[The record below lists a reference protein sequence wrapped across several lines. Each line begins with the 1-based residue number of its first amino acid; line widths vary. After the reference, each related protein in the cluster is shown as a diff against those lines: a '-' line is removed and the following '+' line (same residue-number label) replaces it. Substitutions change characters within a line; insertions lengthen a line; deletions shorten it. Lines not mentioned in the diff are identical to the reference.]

1 MVIEMKNI
9 LIFFMEDF
17 KRIKTNVIA
26 IVIALGL
33 IVIPSLYAWFN
44 ILSNWDP
51 YGEDATSRIKVAVA
65 SEDEGTEL
73 EGIEVNIGDKIISA
87 LQTNSSIGW
96 VFLDTER
103 EATDGVEN
111 GDYYAALVI
120 PAGFSEDLVSFLS
133 DNMTHPEICY
143 YENQKK
149 NAIAPKITAKA
160 KTAVQSQVN
169 ATVVETLAQ
178 AMTGAAGTVMDT
190 GRIDDEDVDESD
202 TMVDILIRK
211 LESVLE
217 ELDTYEELVD
227 SFILVTDSISDTT
240 EQAQD
245 TGSVKEVLDKGQV
258 TAGKAQDK
266 LDNGISSKLGAAQSL
281 SSCLASVQ
289 SLLNTLSNTYTNL
302 QGDADKFNDSINEMG
317 VNLHETKSLMNDM
330 RSNVEEA
337 ISTLEDIKNHQDY
350 QYLTQL
356 ISNDA
361 GEFGK
366 FISDPVE
373 LELIPMYEI
382 ENYGSAMSPFY
393 TILALWVGAL
403 FLVAIIHVKVEPVEG
418 MTSPKRYQAFFG
430 RYITFFVISQFQA
443 LLTVLGDLYFTQI
456 QCLHPVLLW
465 LVCSM
470 SSFVFS
476 LFIYSLTAAM
486 GNVGEAIAIIVMV
499 IQVAG
504 AGGTFPVEVLPDVYQ
519 LVYKFLPFNYAMNA
533 MRECVGGFY
542 GTYYWECLLKLA
554 IYIPIS
560 LFIGLALGR
569 LFEKFNEMIEKSKE
583 DSGVM
588 L

>member
-1 MVIEMKNI
+1 MKNI

-17 KRIKTNVIA
+17 KRVRTNVIA
-26 IVIALGL
+26 IVIVLGL
-33 IVIPSLYAWFN
+33 IVIPALYAWFN

-65 SEDEGTEL
+65 SEDAGTEL

-96 VFLDTER
+96 VFLDTQS
-103 EATDGVEN
+103 EAMEGVEN

-120 PAGFSEDLVSFLS
+120 PEGFSKDLVSFLS

-178 AMTGAAGTVMDT
+178 ALTGTADTIMDT
-190 GRIDDEDVDESD
+190 GNIDDNDLDEND
-202 TMVDILIRK
+202 TMVDVLIKK
-211 LESVLE
+211 LESILE
-217 ELDTYEELVD
+217 QLDTYEELVD
-227 SFILVTDSISDTT
+227 SFILVTDSISGTADSVP
-240 EQAQD
+240 D
-245 TGSVKEVLDKGQV
+245 NSSVKNTLDKGEAQAGQV
-258 TAGKAQDK
+258 KDK
-266 LDNGISSKLGAAQSL
+266 LDTGLSSKLSVAQSL
-281 SSCLASVQ
+281 SSSLASIQ
-289 SLLNTLSNTYTNL
+289 SLLNTLSSTYSDL
-302 QGDADKFNDSINEMG
+302 QGDADKFNASINEMG
-317 VNLHETKSLMNDM
+317 VNLHETKSLMTDM
-330 RSNVEEA
+330 RNSVEEA
-337 ISTLEDIKNHQDY
+337 INTLNDIKNHQDY

-356 ISNDA
+356 ITNDA

-366 FISDPVE
+366 FIATPVE
-373 LELIPMYEI
+373 LETIPMYEI

-418 MTSPKRYQAFFG
+418 MASPKRYQAFFG
-430 RYITFFVISQFQA
+430 RYITFFIISQFQA

-476 LFIYSLTAAM
+476 IFIYSLTVAM
-486 GNVGEAIAIIVMV
+486 GNVGEAVAIIVMV

-504 AGGTFPVEVLPDVYQ
+504 AGGTFPVEVLPKVYQ
-519 LVYKFLPFNYAMNA
+519 MVYKFLPFNYAMNA

-542 GTYYWECLLKLA
+542 GTYYWECLLKLI
-554 IYIPIS
+554 IYIPVS

-569 LFEKFNEMIEKSKE
+569 LFERFNEMIEKSKE